1 LIITRSCRHPTTTT
15 ITTTTTRGR
24 AVMPSVSQGV
34 ITALHQV
41 KLCCVEDHHRE
52 RVPPLH
58 LHLKWGKGEGEQQAT
73 YSQGHSIID
82 TQANGIY
89 MEEQAGPALRGAWD
103 QSGKEVHAGS
113 RHQTLRLQSVVFHH
127 FPCRARLYP
136 AKGRFVLGCPGVR
149 SGGRKSRRQYTHNTR
164 WEGEEGESQQ

>member
-1 LIITRSCRHPTTTT
+1 MIITRSCRHPTTTT
-15 ITTTTTRGR
+15 ITTTTRGR

-58 LHLKWGKGEGEQQAT
+58 LHLKWGKGEGEHQAT

-164 WEGEEGESQQ
+164 WEGEEGEE